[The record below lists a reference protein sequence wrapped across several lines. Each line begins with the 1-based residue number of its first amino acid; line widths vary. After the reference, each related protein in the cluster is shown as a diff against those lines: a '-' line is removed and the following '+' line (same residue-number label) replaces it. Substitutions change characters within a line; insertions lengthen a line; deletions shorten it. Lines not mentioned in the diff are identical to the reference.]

1 MLPSKCCASLFLLF
15 FSPATDVQ
23 LAVVF
28 PLQKRPFVSRSDLW
42 LTVMPS
48 TYELASSDHPEESF
62 CTEVDFTVVTCCIV
76 FAEVEFES
84 AFADDTTPSASLCLS
99 N

>member
-23 LAVVF
+23 LAVF
-28 PLQKRPFVSRSDLW
+28 FCSAKETPLFLVRICD
-42 LTVMPS
+42 PS
-48 TYELASSDHPEESF
+48 TCALASSDHKPEEGF
-62 CTEVDFTVVTCCIV
+62 WREVDFTVVTCCIV

-84 AFADDTTPSASLCLS
+84 AFADDTTLCLFLS